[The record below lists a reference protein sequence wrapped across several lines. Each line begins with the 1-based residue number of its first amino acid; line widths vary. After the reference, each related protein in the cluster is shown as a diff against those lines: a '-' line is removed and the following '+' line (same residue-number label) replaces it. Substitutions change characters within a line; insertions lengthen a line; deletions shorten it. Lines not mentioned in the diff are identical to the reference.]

1 MKRTI
6 VVLILVIVAVGGW
19 YAYKMYQEKTPDVVN
34 KDPDIVITAAALLEA
49 FDKDTASARKQYV
62 DRIIEVT
69 GNVKRIDTTGS
80 VVLGEENSSSEVTV
94 GLDRRH
100 LKDHEKLSVGSV
112 AVLQGICSGSTNG
125 GSSDP
130 NDLLS
135 SLGTT
140 VEIRS
145 AGVKEK
151 K

>member
-6 VVLILVIVAVGGW
+6 IIIVLLIVAIGVW
-19 YAYKMYQEKTPDVVN
+19 YGVKMYKLQTPDVVN
-34 KDPDIVITAAALLEA
+34 KKPDVVVSVKDLLEA
-49 FDKDTASARKQYV
+49 FNKDTASARKQYV
-62 DRIIEVT
+62 DKIIEVT

-80 VVLGEENSSSEVTV
+80 VVLGEEGSASEVTV

-100 LKDHEKLSVGSV
+100 SKDYQKLKTGSV
-112 AVLQGICSGSTNG
+112 AVLQGVCSGYAKASG
-125 GSSDP
+125 D
-130 NDLLS
+130 DLFA

-140 VEIRS
+140 VELRS